1 MARMANIQMERAVLL
16 WLALLCVSQS
26 LLPLHSLRPP
36 LARCCPSSTSSGT
49 ATTTS
54 TAPTAL
60 HMAAGEKDT
69 AGASS
74 AASAMVK
81 KAKLKEVAELT
92 SQMAAAGAEHV
103 VNKFLADGTRAFG
116 VAKPLDFYTATYS
129 RFESLAVLPE
139 FNRKSKTG
147 FIIGLPPPEILGG
160 VLRDAGSR
168 GIVISMDKRSG
179 GATVD
184 EFVRFARE
192 QARARIMM
200 PVPIPLVWHDF
211 IVDDLQVNHAA
222 AQGASAVTLYPEF
235 SSSSLAAHVALCQ
248 KHGMEPIVMTKSM
261 EDFHAGVAAGAR
273 CFCLHTM
280 EESEL
285 TAMRAQLP
293 NDKEYLYGARL
304 RPEAEFSVY
313 SEIDATW
320 VLRDSKFN
328 WVWPS
333 PEAVYATGMSDIYPT
348 VLAMR
353 SKSSRQ
359 FLSPRQFLMDR
370 RKEGA
375 QEYLG
380 DILY

>member
-1 MARMANIQMERAVLL
+1 MLL
-16 WLALLCVSQS
+16 WLAMLCVSESMLPSRALRS
-26 LLPLHSLRPP
+26 LST
-36 LARCCPSSTSSGT
+36 RCPCPSSSS
-49 ATTTS
+49 TTS
-54 TAPTAL
+54 VGGLRMVPSGDKET
-60 HMAAGEKDT
+60 
-69 AGASS
+69 GASS
-74 AASAMVK
+74 AATAMVK

-92 SQMAAAGAEHV
+92 NQMAAAGPEHV
-103 VNKFLADGTRAFG
+103 VTKFLADGTRAFG
-116 VAKPLDFYTATYS
+116 VAKPIDFYTATYS
-129 RFESLAVLPE
+129 RFESIAVLPE

-168 GIVISMDKRSG
+168 GIVVSLDKRSG

-200 PVPIPLVWHDF
+200 PVPIPVVWHDF
-211 IVDDLQVNHAA
+211 IVDDLQITHAA

-235 SSSSLAAHVALCQ
+235 SPSLAAHVALCQ
-248 KHGMEPIVMTKSM
+248 KYDMEAIVMTKSK
-261 EDFHAGVAAGAR
+261 EDFEAGVAAGAR
-273 CFCLHTM
+273 CFCMHAL
-280 EESEL
+280 EE
-285 TAMRAQLP
+285 TAITALRAQLP
-293 NDKEYLYGARL
+293 NDQKFLYGARL

-313 SEIDATW
+313 AEIDTAW
-320 VLRDSKFN
+320 VLRDTNFN

-333 PEAVYATGMSDIYPT
+333 AEAVYATGMSDIYPT

-353 SKSSRQ
+353 SKASRA